1 MQKKKMTGMSSM
13 GHGNHYLNL
22 TLLTPI
28 SDQNIISPYN
38 INTSIPAMRIKKTS
52 TKGLLVDPIPNYPN

>member
-1 MQKKKMTGMSSM
+1 MTGTSSM
-13 GHGNHYLNL
+13 DHGNHYLNL

-28 SDQNIISPYN
+28 SDQNIISHHN
-38 INTSIPAMRIKKTS
+38 ISRCIPVMRIKKTS